1 MRRDWSLFGRLARPS
16 RKAGWTLAAASG
28 CALLIG
34 ALSAVGAYGL
44 GIDTRAGKTRRAH
57 PMPGAGSLSPRPSL
71 HALSRIDFP
80 ARPGRP
86 GTGLPNHDDAA
97 GLSGFDAIDYDG
109 YGQGRNDRITWTRD
123 PLGSDS
129 TVVKFTLKDGDV
141 ATHWGGP
148 RAEVYRKESDQGEG
162 AEAWY
167 TWSWLLADGQR
178 GARFKIPSVR
188 GLGFQLWNGGP
199 PPICVDFTGG
209 RQRLEVRQVPA
220 LTGPGVESVPF
231 ARYNLGSRQYFLLHV
246 TFSSR
251 RRGTV
256 AFWHSIGTPPSA
268 SAPPTIRRTGVT
280 TRYAAR
286 NGYPKLGLYRPDTE
300 TDAATFPWAYYVY
313 GYRRAATKR
322 EALAKWALSRVP

>member
-1 MRRDWSLFGRLARPS
+1 M
-16 RKAGWTLAAASG
+16 G
-28 CALLIG
+28 CALASG

-44 GIDTRAGKTRRAH
+44 GIDARPEQTRPAPATSGTSSAF
-57 PMPGAGSLSPRPSL
+57 PRPL
-71 HALSRIDFP
+71 LYALPRIDFP
-80 ARPGRP
+80 DRPGRP
-86 GTGLPNHDDAA
+86 GTGLPNRDDAA

-109 YGQGRNDRITWTRD
+109 YDQGRNDRITWARD

-129 TVVKFTLKDGDV
+129 TVVKFTLRDGDV

-148 RAEVYRKESDQGEG
+148 RAEVYLKESDQGEG

-167 TWSWLLADGQR
+167 TWSWLLGDGDR

-220 LTGPGVESVPF
+220 LTGAGVESIPF
-231 ARYNLGSRQYFLLHV
+231 AGYNRGSRQYFLLHV

-251 RRGTV
+251 QQGTV
-256 AFWHSIGTPPSA
+256 EFWHRVGTPPSA

-280 TRYAAR
+280 TRYASR
-286 NGYPKLGLYRPDTE
+286 NGYPKLGLYRPDTQ
-300 TDAATFPWAYYVY
+300 TDSATFPWTYYVY

-322 EALAKWALSRVP
+322 EALAKWRPPLPRSKIISARPEA